1 MGVANGIRSAFRFA
15 EFADRCGSFRLTRCG
30 RDLGFHRK
38 KLPDCSFVRR
48 SVSVSR
54 EPEHV
59 GKGSD
64 IVKRSELKQSSAG
77 ERRGLILVLTAVLMV
92 VLLGFVAMTVDIG
105 FIELTRTQLQAA
117 ADASALSGAMELSGI
132 DDPALVRA
140 NARNAVVQA
149 AAMHRAGD
157 QASVAIDPVSDITF
171 GKLVWNGN
179 SQTYKIQWGEDQT
192 PYNVIKVRTM
202 RTTVAGSD
210 KRLPLFFA
218 PAIGT
223 KKADVGA
230 EAIATFQPRDIMVVL
245 DFSGSMNDDSCFGAI
260 GKLGRSYIE
269 SNLQTMWTQLGSPVY
284 GKLTVT
290 PQYATLN
297 GQAASGTIPHI
308 DVTYKRTS
316 VVVKSTL
323 ALSQVKLK
331 FSNGSTQ
338 TFLVSGGLL
347 TGTYSGSGS
356 NAGKDIVTAWVKSG
370 TNGSLSIG
378 NSGEQFDFTLT
389 NIKTALGLTTPY
401 PYPGGSWDEYILEVQ
416 KSYSNI
422 KAAGYRDMYGY
433 MTWLEYLQ
441 TRRYSAADTP
451 DLWKTSEQ
459 PVGSMKDAVGLFV
472 DYLVEMEAEDQV
484 GLSIYTHPNSAGA
497 ILEHGL
503 TRNLDQIK
511 TTTQQRQAGHYK
523 PTTNISAGMK
533 IGREELIQN
542 ARPRASRLMVL
553 MTDGE
558 ANEPGGA
565 AAAKAAV
572 LAEASAA
579 ASAKIKILTISLGA
593 GADTSLMQQVADMT
607 SGEHFNVPGGS
618 SIAAVQTQLEQVFR
632 KIANSRTLKL
642 ISDL

>member
-1 MGVANGIRSAFRFA
+1 MQK
-15 EFADRCGSFRLTRCG
+15 LTSLHSRTSQN
-30 RDLGFHRK
+30 HR
-38 KLPDCSFVRR
+38 
-48 SVSVSR
+48 
-54 EPEHV
+54 H
-59 GKGSD
+59 GT
-64 IVKRSELKQSSAG
+64 
-77 ERRGLILVLTAVLMV
+77 ILVLTAVLMV

-105 FIELTRTQLQAA
+105 FIELTRTQLQSA

-140 NARNAVVQA
+140 NARNAVVQT

-157 QASVAIDPVSDITF
+157 QTTVAIDPVADITF
-171 GKLVWNGN
+171 GKLTWNGN
-179 SQTYKIQWGEDQT
+179 SQNYKIQWGEDQT
-192 PYNVIKVRTM
+192 PYNVIKVRAM
-202 RTTVAGSD
+202 RTTGAGGD
-210 KRLPLFFA
+210 NRLPLFFA
-218 PAIGT
+218 PAIGS

-260 GKLGRSYIE
+260 SKLGRGYIE

-284 GKLTVT
+284 GNLTVT
-290 PQYATLN
+290 PKHATLK
-297 GQAASGTIPHI
+297 GRAASGTIPHI

-316 VVVKSTL
+316 VAVTSTL
-323 ALSQVKLK
+323 GLSQVKLK

-347 TGTYSGSGS
+347 TGTYAGSGGNS
-356 NAGKDIVTAWVKSG
+356 GKDIVTAWVKSG
-370 TNGSLSIG
+370 TNGNLSSG
-378 NSGEQFDFTLT
+378 NSGEQFDFTLA
-389 NIKTALGLTTPY
+389 NIKTALGLTMPY
-401 PYPGGSWDEYILEVQ
+401 PYPGGSWDEYIQEVQ
-416 KSYSNI
+416 KSNNNI

-441 TRRYSAADTP
+441 TRRYSAGDTP

-459 PVGSMKDAVGLFV
+459 PVGSMKDAVGLFT

-484 GLSIYTHPNSAGA
+484 GLSIYTHSNSAGA

-503 TRNLDQIK
+503 SRNLDRIK

-523 PTTNISAGMK
+523 PGTNISAGMK
-533 IGREELIQN
+533 VGRGELVQH

-558 ANEPGGA
+558 ANEPGDA
-565 AAAKAAV
+565 ATAKAAV
-572 LAEASAA
+572 LAEANAA
-579 ASAKIKILTISLGA
+579 KSEKIKILTISLGA
-593 GADTSLMQQVADMT
+593 GADMSLMQQVADIT
-607 SGEHFNVPGGS
+607 GGEHFNVPGGS

-642 ISDL
+642 ITDQ